1 MPLKAT
7 RALLAAALNGSL
19 ADTEFRRDPNFGFM
33 VPVTVDGVD
42 SAILDPRS
50 TWEKPEAYD
59 AMAKRLVS
67 MFINNF
73 EKFENDVDGKV
84 MESAPQLRIAAE

>member
-1 MPLKAT
+1 
-7 RALLAAALNGSL
+7 
-19 ADTEFRRDPNFGFM
+19 M
-33 VPVTVDGVD
+33 VPIAVDGVD

-50 TWEKPEAYD
+50 TWENHEAYD

-73 EKFENDVDGKV
+73 EKFEHDVDGKV
-84 MESAPQLRIAAE
+84 LESAPQLRIAAE